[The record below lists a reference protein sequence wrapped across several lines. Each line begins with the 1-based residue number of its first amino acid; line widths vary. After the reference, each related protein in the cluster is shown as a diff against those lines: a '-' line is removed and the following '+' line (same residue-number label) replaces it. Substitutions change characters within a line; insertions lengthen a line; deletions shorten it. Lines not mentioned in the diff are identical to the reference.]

1 MKERMRLLGVFLLV
15 LALTSCRESVKP
27 VIGFVPRGSTQ
38 VFWQTVHAGA
48 VKASR
53 EFDVE
58 LDWNAPGAQVDAAR
72 QSAIIDSMVKR
83 RVAGIV
89 LAPADSKLIVP
100 AVERAMHAGIPVAI
114 IDSDVAT
121 SQRLTLIAIDG
132 RATGATAARQLG
144 ELMRREGKAALLG
157 SAQDGS
163 ASAEVEAGFAETLKS
178 IYPKIQLV
186 RTMHVENK
194 GQAIAATEEILRAN
208 PDLSGLLTGSLA
220 SSEGAVYT
228 LRSQAKSQ
236 VRIVAFDSSPE
247 LVDQLRNRFIDVL
260 IVRDPMKLG
269 YMATEAVVKKIRGGS
284 PEGRMSCDVQ
294 LVDRTNL
301 ESPDMVTLLYPDVKS
316 YLGPEA
322 N

>member
-1 MKERMRLLGVFLLV
+1 
-15 LALTSCRESVKP
+15 
-27 VIGFVPRGSTQ
+27 
-38 VFWQTVHAGA
+38 
-48 VKASR
+48 
-53 EFDVE
+53 
-58 LDWNAPGAQVDAAR
+58 
-72 QSAIIDSMVKR
+72 
-83 RVAGIV
+83 
-89 LAPADSKLIVP
+89 
-100 AVERAMHAGIPVAI
+100 
-114 IDSDVAT
+114 
-121 SQRLTLIAIDG
+121 
-132 RATGATAARQLG
+132 
-144 ELMRREGKAALLG
+144 MRREGKAALLG

-208 PDLSGLLTGSLA
+208 PDLSGLFTGSLA